1 MCQSAVQS
9 SFEWVNIPELR
20 AIRASPSASSAVI
33 SVTLSSADAPVRKT
47 PMLSALGMAVVIQNA
62 VMLVGGRR
70 PLIYPSFLPRGII
83 DVAGAIVSCK
93 Q

>member
-1 MCQSAVQS
+1 
-9 SFEWVNIPELR
+9 
-20 AIRASPSASSAVI
+20 
-33 SVTLSSADAPVRKT
+33 
-47 PMLSALGMAVVIQNA
+47 MAVVIQNA